1 LEQPY
6 TSALLK
12 FADDMG
18 KMSDISVISM
28 GQGQGPKAAVL
39 IKEAVQTGKWVLLQ
53 NCHLAASWMPA
64 LEKICEG
71 IKPETAD
78 EHFRLWLTSLPS
90 PFFPVTIL
98 QNGVK
103 AGSNSERD
111 YPND

>member
-1 LEQPY
+1 ML
-6 TSALLK
+6 SIFALK
-12 FADDMG
+12 FNLRRHT
-18 KMSDISVISM
+18 
-28 GQGQGPKAAVL
+28 KAAVL

-103 AGSNSERD
+103 AGSNSMQD
-111 YPND
+111 YPNDCYKVSRTT